1 MLEGFSYWL
10 QPEYLFAINIFFP
23 RSSCSPTIPS
33 HKKLMQQL
41 WRSLPPSTV
50 WDFFN
55 PANAQ
60 KVATH
65 HPVPKF
71 QYWDAVPRQEYCKIL
86 VDHVKAALETRT
98 TFAGVLC
105 SSSLGTGAG
114 TIQFLDRPFPGSDT
128 HLLQTIKLFAQFLP
142 ISSDVELHLQCV
154 LTTINSLWRGWG
166 VLFNLLC
173 EKCHELEDKGLEHV
187 SEI

>member
-41 WRSLPPSTV
+41 WRSLPPCTV

-105 SSSLGTGAG
+105 SSSLGTEAG

-142 ISSDVELHLQCV
+142 SFIRCGIAFAVCPDNYKFSVE
-154 LTTINSLWRGWG
+154 
-166 VLFNLLC
+166 
-173 EKCHELEDKGLEHV
+173 GLRCFV
-187 SEI
+187 QPPMWKMPWTGG